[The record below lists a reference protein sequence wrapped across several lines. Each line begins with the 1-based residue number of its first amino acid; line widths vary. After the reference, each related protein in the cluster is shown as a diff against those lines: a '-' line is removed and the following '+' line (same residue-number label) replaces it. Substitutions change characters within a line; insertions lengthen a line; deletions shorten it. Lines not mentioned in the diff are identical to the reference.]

1 MLDGKR
7 KGRVD
12 GLVDGGMDGVTEGWA
27 DNPNPSAL
35 HQLESKCGTLAPLPR
50 GADWSLPI
58 PITLW
63 GSGKA
68 PGSRSCRTWHVPSLP
83 AAPLR
88 NRS

>member
-35 HQLESKCGTLAPLPR
+35 HQLESKCGTLAPLP
-50 GADWSLPI
+50 
-58 PITLW
+58 
-63 GSGKA
+63 
-68 PGSRSCRTWHVPSLP
+68 
-83 AAPLR
+83 
-88 NRS
+88 